1 MTCPVYTNIDQL
13 RADNDKAAVDAAVG
27 VGEAVDVAQL
37 VEYTYLELARRGELA
52 RYTEVVRAETHVE
65 GSSPIK
71 PNDLNPYGEGWAKP
85 ATPVDSDPYGEGW
98 AKPATPVDSDPYGAD
113 FARPVITDPY
123 GDQWAVGATPGGT
136 TYIEPYIPPR
146 GAYEAREIADATR
159 DLYPISN
166 VPSVPGEPRPDIRE
180 SGRPRRRR

>member
-1 MTCPVYTNIDQL
+1 

-71 PNDLNPYGEGWAKP
+71 PNDLN
-85 ATPVDSDPYGEGW
+85 PYGEGW